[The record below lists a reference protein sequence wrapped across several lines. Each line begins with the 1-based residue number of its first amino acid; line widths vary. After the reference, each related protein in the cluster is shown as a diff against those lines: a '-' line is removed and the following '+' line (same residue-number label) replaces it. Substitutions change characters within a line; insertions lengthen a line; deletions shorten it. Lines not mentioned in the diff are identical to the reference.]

1 MPIFVFFYKC
11 LCGSGKLPT
20 KLCVYYV
27 RFFIAQYVYQNM
39 LNFVYIHAN
48 TKVVQIDKWMN
59 AK

>member
-48 TKVVQIDKWMN
+48 TKVVQIDK
-59 AK
+59 